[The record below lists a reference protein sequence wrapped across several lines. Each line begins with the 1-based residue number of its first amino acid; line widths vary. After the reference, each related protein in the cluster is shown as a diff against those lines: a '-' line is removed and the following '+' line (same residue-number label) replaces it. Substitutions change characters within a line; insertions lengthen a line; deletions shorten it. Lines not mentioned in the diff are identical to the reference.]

1 MEKAIEIFKSKDG
14 KTQVE
19 VKFSEETVWLTQ
31 DQLASLFNQTK
42 QNISLHINNCFKEKE
57 LSRKSTVKKSLTV
70 RMEGKRQISR
80 NLEYYNLDVII
91 SVGYRVN
98 SKRGTQFRIWAT
110 QCLKDYL
117 LQGYAINIYKLRAKE
132 EQLNELKQSIKLLE
146 NVVKKKEL
154 SSDEAIGLL
163 KVVTEY
169 SHALDLLDKYDHQK
183 LSIPPA
189 GKEKT
194 VQLNYK
200 EAIDQI
206 KIWREAHKAGQL
218 FGNEK
223 DKSFRS
229 SLETI
234 YQTFARKELYPGIY
248 LKAAHL
254 LYFVVKNHSFSD
266 GNKRIAAGLF
276 VFFLDKNKKLFRSD
290 GSKYIADNALVA
302 ITILI
307 AESKPEEKEIM
318 VKLIVNLM
326 GS

>member
-1 MEKAIEIFKSKDG
+1 MRAPLKHLKNMEKAIEIFKSKDG
-14 KTQVE
+14 KNHVE
-19 VKFSEETVWLTQ
+19 VRFESETVWLSLN
-31 DQLASLFNQTK
+31 QLAQLFARDK
-42 QNISLHINNCFKEKE
+42 SVISRHLSNIFKEKE
-57 LSRKSTVKKSLTV
+57 LNYKSTVAKNATV
-70 RMEGKRQISR
+70 QKEAGRTVERTID
-80 NLEYYNLDVII
+80 YYNLDVII
-91 SVGYRVN
+91 SLGYRVN
-98 SKRGTQFRIWAT
+98 SKQGIAFRQWAT
-110 QCLKDYL
+110 QRLKDYL
-117 LQGYAINIYKLRAKE
+117 LQGYAVNIDKLKAKE
-132 EQLNELKQSIKLLE
+132 EQLHELKQSIKLLE

-183 LSIPPA
+183 LSIPNA

-218 FGNEK
+218 FGNQK

-234 YQTFARKELYPGIY
+234 YQTFERKELYPGIY

-307 AESKPEEKEIM
+307 AESKP
-318 VKLIVNLM
+318 
-326 GS
+326 